1 MWLACLAEQ
10 QAKMAGDRVSFHK
23 QVTESVRAV
32 RATLILLQI
41 APKSSLEEIGT
52 VAESGHSKNVNET
65 DAGEVVAAV

>member
-1 MWLACLAEQ
+1 
-10 QAKMAGDRVSFHK
+10 VSFHK